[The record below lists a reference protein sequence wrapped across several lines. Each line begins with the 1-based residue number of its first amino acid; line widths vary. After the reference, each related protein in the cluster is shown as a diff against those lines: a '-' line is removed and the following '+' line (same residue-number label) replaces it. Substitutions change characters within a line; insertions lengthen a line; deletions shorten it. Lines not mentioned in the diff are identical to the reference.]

1 MKPATQ
7 GASSPNSTPHT
18 DARTSAVPYKGSLA
32 RAAGRSA
39 VSELDRLKE
48 QLVYLRFWLGIVV
61 VTEITL
67 VGWLIST
74 PNTAD
79 PVLWSLG
86 AVGAVLLGFGIFLL
100 HRQVER
106 RIDQIGRL

>member
-1 MKPATQ
+1 
-7 GASSPNSTPHT
+7 
-18 DARTSAVPYKGSLA
+18 
-32 RAAGRSA
+32 
-39 VSELDRLKE
+39 VSELDHLKE

-74 PNTAD
+74 PNTAG
-79 PVLWSLG
+79 PVLWSLA
-86 AVGAVLLGFGIFLL
+86 AVSAVLLGFGIFLL

-106 RIDQIGRL
+106 RIEEIRRL

>member
-1 MKPATQ
+1 M
-7 GASSPNSTPHT
+7 
-18 DARTSAVPYKGSLA
+18 
-32 RAAGRSA
+32 
-39 VSELDRLKE
+39 SELDRLKE
-48 QLVYLRFWLGIVV
+48 QLVYLRFWLGIMA

-79 PVLWSLG
+79 PVLWSI
-86 AVGAVLLGFGIFLL
+86 AAIGAVLLGFGIFLL

-106 RIDQIGRL
+106 RIEEIRRL